1 MWCQLRWQPLGGFT
15 GLELARGW
23 LPCMAGRW
31 CQLLTRCSTAIIDQS
46 VRILLHMAFACG
58 WGFSQRGSFS
68 KKKEAEA
75 ARPVKTW
82 TQKFQ
87 NITFTVSNFSE
98 LSVIG
103 QLQLMGKKIV
113 WPSQWAGS
121 IHLGTKRINGMNV
134 RKPFTSRARCW
145 NSSSDW
151 NRCGHCALS
160 TGHRE

>member
-1 MWCQLRWQPLGGFT
+1 MFYNHKHFFLNVSWLSVLTRLVREVPPFHVMSVKMAAPWGLHWVGTCKGLAPLHGWQVG
-15 GLELARGW
+15 
-23 LPCMAGRW
+23 

-113 WPSQWAGS
+113 WPSLS
-121 IHLGTKRINGMNV
+121 V
-134 RKPFTSRARCW
+134 SR
-145 NSSSDW
+145 
-151 NRCGHCALS
+151 
-160 TGHRE
+160 